1 MKQRFLGL
9 PFLIVLNL
17 WNNKWNPHYDSWFI
31 SNSEKP
37 VHLKLRF
44 DSFLLIQ
51 NEFLQNIARG
61 IISFIIPVMC
71 FVNKVNSTG
80 SVKWN
85 FYWKYSCVFIS
96 MVTFF
101 HLETIRSVFRW
112 QFLIT
117 FIFSVSLQLRVY
129 YIKDQWGEFT
139 VKNATL
145 YSHIPFLAYFLLLFI
160 KKNVLLSFSF
170 LFFDEVSSYR
180 NIILTNQKLK

>member
-1 MKQRFLGL
+1 MK
-9 PFLIVLNL
+9 PSL
-17 WNNKWNPHYDSWFI
+17 WFMIYFEFRKTCTSEITLWFI
-31 SNSEKP
+31 FINSK
-37 VHLKLRF
+37 RIF
-44 DSFLLIQ
+44 
-51 NEFLQNIARG
+51 IARG
-61 IISFIIPVMC
+61 IISFIIPVMR

-80 SVKWN
+80 PVKWN

-180 NIILTNQKLK
+180 NIILTNQKLE